1 MSGGSTIFPFEV
13 CISVKHNLKVLDQG
27 FVRVYEDGV
36 YGSDLTIVNSAR
48 VSFGKRV
55 SSFSD
60 NDRKLMRYLAQNKHY
75 SPFRHVS
82 IQFHICMPEPCA
94 RQHYKHVVGIETTSA
109 HPTKDHA
116 WNEISGRYVKVSRFH
131 RPIEFRAQ
139 SEDNKQASEGLIADQ
154 AKAMTVYENAVIA
167 TTTAYQELL
176 DLGVAKEQA
185 RMVLPMAQYT
195 EFYWTASFQALAN
208 FLELRDHSH
217 AQWEIRQY
225 AKAISTIVQSEFPEA
240 YKAWFSPE

>member
-1 MSGGSTIFPFEV
+1 MTTFPSVFTD
-13 CISVKHNLKVLDQG
+13 VKHDLNVLDQG

-48 VSFGKRV
+48 VSFGRRV
-55 SSFSD
+55 DSFAEP
-60 NDRKLMRYLAQNKHY
+60 DRRLMKYLAREKHY

-82 IQFHICMPEPCA
+82 IQFHIAMPEPCA

-116 WNEISGRYVKVSRFH
+116 WNEISGRYVKVDRFH
-131 RPIEFRAQ
+131 RPKEFRAQ
-139 SEDNKQASEGLIADQ
+139 SSDNKQASEGLIKEQ
-154 AKAMTVYENAVIA
+154 THA
-167 TTTAYQELL
+167 TRIYDEIMHDAFNAYQKLL

-195 EFYWTASFQALAN
+195 EFYWTASFQAIAN

-217 AQWEIRQY
+217 AQWEIREY
-225 AKAISTIVQSEFPEA
+225 AKAIRQVLQAEFPEA
-240 YKAWFSPE
+240 YAAWFKQE